1 LKECSGMIH
10 QNIDSYVLQHCP
22 LYMYHKP
29 LCYQTFPSTNNRKT
43 WFIFDDWRYYI
54 APILQVISDTFITWT
69 NLENDPIVGFSI
81 MYFLAKLIPFLLF
94 LLWILPSCLTSLKG
108 KRVR

>member
-1 LKECSGMIH
+1 
-10 QNIDSYVLQHCP
+10 
-22 LYMYHKP
+22 MYHKP

>member
-1 LKECSGMIH
+1 MIH
-10 QNIDSYVLQHCP
+10 QNIVMFYNIVHCICIINHYVIKPFQVQIIEKHG
-22 LYMYHKP
+22 LYLMIGD
-29 LCYQTFPSTNNRKT
+29 T
-43 WFIFDDWRYYI
+43 
-54 APILQVISDTFITWT
+54 ILQVISDTFITWT